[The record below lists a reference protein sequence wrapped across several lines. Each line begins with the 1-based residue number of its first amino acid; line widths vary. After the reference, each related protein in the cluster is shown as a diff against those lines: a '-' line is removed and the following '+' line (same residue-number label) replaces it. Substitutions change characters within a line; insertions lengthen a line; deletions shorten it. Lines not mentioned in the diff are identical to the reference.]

1 MIGFKKNVKPRFNF
15 EKESDF
21 ILDFLPTIKNE
32 DWKYTNL
39 KKYIPKSISIQPL
52 TTKCNEALLGSLKK
66 NGHEKLPKKNVIF
79 FLDGV
84 FQKDLSDVP
93 SGVKIEQLNGVEN
106 TVLSL
111 YLNKTGANFNT
122 LENNSYLGFSSFL
135 KNTRLVE
142 LNSYLTNS
150 PYLLTFKKSY
160 KNTGRLKIVH
170 GFSNQ
175 NSFFNQNRLLFIL
188 EKESNVLMHEEI
200 INFGKDGAV
209 FNMVS
214 EFVCL
219 ENAFLDFFTTQNDLT
234 QSSLINTIFCTQQKN
249 SSSNFNVFSL
259 NGRLIR
265 NNILVDLL
273 GVESSAN
280 VVGTSLVKSSD
291 HLDNFITISHLVENC
306 KSNQFF
312 KSVYDDCSSGSFCGK
327 IYVEKGAQQTE
338 AFQQNNNLMVS
349 KAASVNAKPQLEIF
363 ADDVVCSHGCTI
375 GAIDEDVLFY
385 LRSRGIE
392 EKEAISLLISAF
404 LNELI
409 SNIENDEIK
418 IELSKLFLKNID
430 V

>member
-1 MIGFKKNVKPRFNF
+1 MTGFKNNVKPRFNF

-39 KKYIPKSISIQPL
+39 KKYIPKSISVQPF

-93 SGVKIEQLNGVEN
+93 SGVKIEQLNEAEN
-106 TVLSL
+106 TVSSL
-111 YLNKTGANFNT
+111 YLNKLGVNFNT

-135 KNTRLVE
+135 KNTRLIE

-188 EKESNVLMHEEI
+188 EKESTVLIHEEI
-200 INFGKDGAV
+200 INFGKEGAV

-214 EFVCL
+214 EFICL
-219 ENAFLDFFTTQNDLT
+219 ESAFLDFFTTQNDLT
-234 QSSLINTIFCTQQKN
+234 RSSLINTVFCTQQKN

-259 NGRLIR
+259 KGKLIR
-265 NNILVDLL
+265 NSILVDLL
-273 GVESSAN
+273 GLESSAN

-349 KAASVNAKPQLEIF
+349 KAASVSAKPQLEIF

-375 GAIDEDVLFY
+375 GAIDENVLFY

-392 EKEAISLLISAF
+392 EKEAISILIGAF

>member
-66 NGHEKLPKKNVIF
+66 TGHEKLPKKNVIF

-160 KNTGRLKIVH
+160 KNTERLKIVH

-234 QSSLINTIFCTQQKN
+234 QSSLINTVFCTQQKN

-273 GVESSAN
+273 GVKSCAN

-363 ADDVVCSHGCTI
+363 ADDVVCSHGCTM
-375 GAIDEDVLFY
+375 GAMDEDVLFY

-418 IELSKLFLKNID
+418 IELSKLFLKKID